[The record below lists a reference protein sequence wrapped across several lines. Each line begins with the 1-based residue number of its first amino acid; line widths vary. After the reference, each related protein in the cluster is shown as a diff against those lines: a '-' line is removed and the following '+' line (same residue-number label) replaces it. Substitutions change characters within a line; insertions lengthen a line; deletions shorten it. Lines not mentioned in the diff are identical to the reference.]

1 MPRPRLRLRL
11 ARRAPLVAVA
21 LAVVACGGG
30 GDASDP
36 GTAPP
41 PAGPVDVFTPGNVF
55 SPFSATI
62 PVGGTVRFNISGAA
76 HNVKFDRTTAGA
88 PADVPVVNDVVVAR
102 TFGTKGTFPYD
113 CTVHPGMSGQ
123 VVVR

>member
-1 MPRPRLRLRL
+1 MSLPLPRLRR
-11 ARRAPLVAVA
+11 ARRAPLVA

-30 GDASDP
+30 SDP
-36 GTAPP
+36 GTAPV
-41 PAGPVDVFTPGNVF
+41 PAAPVDVFTPGTVF

-88 PADVPVVNDVVVAR
+88 PADIPVVSDVVVAR
-102 TFGTKGTFPYD
+102 TFGTQGTFAYD

-123 VVVR
+123 VVVK